1 MENTEPH
8 INVFPKLNSGE
19 RNKNNNTKFV
29 PTDPDVDLILNP
41 KTAKKNIDVLNMKH
55 EPTEEE
61 QSMNNTDT
69 NKKSSESSYSW
80 LIIILAII
88 VVILVIII
96 VWYVLKTNEE
106 NSEPIIPKPG
116 GIPNNIIQPN
126 MINPNQISQPSRLYQ
141 QFPQAPS
148 QFIHP
153 SQQFSHPMHPNNRPQ
168 TENLPVQT
176 KSIPKPSPPTNKSS
190 QPTKKELM
198 ATLNQMKL
206 EPISE
211 EEEEKEKPKEKKLT
225 PKKPTASESQLS
237 TEVENDGVDGNDEQD
252 EKLANTFYR
261 NLQQNIDNDNADEQ
275 SDENIIEQND

>member
-1 MENTEPH
+1 MENNEPH

-19 RNKNNNTKFV
+19 KNKNNNIKSV
-29 PTDPDVDLILNP
+29 PIDPDVDLILNT
-41 KTAKKNIDVLNMKH
+41 KIAKKNIDVLNMKH

-61 QSMNNTDT
+61 QSTNNTDT

-106 NSEPIIPKPG
+106 NSESIILKPG
-116 GIPNNIIQPN
+116 GIPNNIIQPH
-126 MINPNQISQPSRLYQ
+126 MINPNQVSQPSHISQ
-141 QFPQAPS
+141 

-168 TENLPVQT
+168 TENLPVQI
-176 KSIPKPSPPTNKSS
+176 KSIPKPSAPTNKSS

-211 EEEEKEKPKEKKLT
+211 EKEEKPKEKKLT

-275 SDENIIEQND
+275 SDEDIIEQND